1 MKRNI
6 VGIIVFLAF
15 CSLVVVG
22 CGLSTEQLTKEVREA
37 IEETWEEQGAK
48 IKIEDFTLVKKSKT
62 EYKGILKASGYGE
75 KQTLTVNVTVDG
87 KSFMWEIAD

>member
-1 MKRNI
+1 MKRKI
-6 VGIIVFLAF
+6 VGFIVFLAF

-37 IEETWEEQGAK
+37 IEETWKDQD
-48 IKIEDFTLVKKSKT
+48 IHVQIDDFTLVKKSKT
-62 EYKGILKASGYGE
+62 EYKGILNVSAYGE

-87 KSFMWEIAD
+87 KNFMWEIAE